1 MDILVYICPEMG
13 YKYNKEAILNIGFDV
28 FRRNG
33 YHNVGINQI
42 LKESGIPKGSFYNFF
57 ESKEDFAQQ
66 VIQNYGKGN
75 CKWIK
80 AQLEAFEGS
89 ALGALKSFYTTLIA
103 MNEED
108 KYAGGCLVNNMS
120 MEVGRINDT
129 LGAEANEQIVSWLQ
143 VFAAVITKGQ
153 EEGQI
158 TDEFTALELAEY
170 LHAGFYGALSRSKVT
185 RNRVYM
191 DSWYRMTFE
200 FIQA

>member
-1 MDILVYICPEMG
+1 MG
-13 YKYNKEAILNIGFDV
+13 YKYNKEDILNIGFDV

-57 ESKEDFAQQ
+57 ESKEDFAHQ
-66 VIQNYGKGN
+66 VIQNYGRGN
-75 CKWIK
+75 CDWIK
-80 AQLEAFEGS
+80 GQLDGYEGS
-89 ALGALKSFYTTLIA
+89 ALESLKAFYATLIA

-108 KYAGGCLVNNMS
+108 RYAGGCLVNNMS

-129 LGAEANEQIVSWLQ
+129 LGNEANEQFLSWLQ
-143 VFAAVITKGQ
+143 VFAPVIAKGQGEGEITKR
-153 EEGQI
+153 
-158 TDEFTALELAEY
+158 FTPLELAEY

-191 DSWYRMTFE
+191 DSWYQMTFE
-200 FIQA
+200 FIAG